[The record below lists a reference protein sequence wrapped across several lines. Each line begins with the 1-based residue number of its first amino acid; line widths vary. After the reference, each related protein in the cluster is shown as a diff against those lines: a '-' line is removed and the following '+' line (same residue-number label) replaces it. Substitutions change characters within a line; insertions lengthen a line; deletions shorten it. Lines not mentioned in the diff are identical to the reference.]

1 VGAVGSPF
9 EFVVSA
15 FGKSATDVAS
25 GGINS
30 SKSRIKDGGQE

>member
-15 FGKSATDVAS
+15 FGKSATDVTF
-25 GGINS
+25 GGTNS